1 MRERNP
7 TRSRR
12 TDPDHREPSPSA
24 GWWVVVVALDATAGA
39 DHAPRDVLEVST

>member
-1 MRERNP
+1 MREHNP
-7 TRSRR
+7 IRHRR

-39 DHAPRDVLEVST
+39 DHALPDALEVST